1 MFYIGYKERFAKV
14 AIMKQLKP
22 FTKIS
27 LGLLTMGTILS
38 LIGYLAGGWTNMKNI
53 GENYFQPQT
62 ASFTDIRS
70 IEVNERLS
78 IMPSPDNQFHLHY
91 YRNQHKG
98 IDLLSHQV
106 QDGKLTISSAFQ
118 GIVTYDGLLEPILHL
133 VNDQNV
139 AYYQPVLQV
148 PKNSTIETLSGS
160 LQGDLYLDKV
170 TIQNLELTA
179 EDGDM
184 LIENSQL
191 SFAHLSHLN
200 GEVAIN
206 QSTLTSPADITDTFG
221 SILTVEDGDFKAEN
235 LKLEG
240 RHNISN
246 YNGSIDISLHPKT
259 KTDIHIDA
267 SQNNLGIDLPTYSN
281 PQATNYLSIST
292 LDGELNIQ

>member
-1 MFYIGYKERFAKV
+1 
-14 AIMKQLKP
+14 MKQLKP

-27 LGLLTMGTILS
+27 LSLFILGTILS
-38 LIGYLAGGWTNMKNI
+38 LIGYFAGGWTNMKNI

-70 IEVNERLS
+70 IEVNEKLS

-91 YRNQHKG
+91 YRNQHKD

-106 QDGKLTISSAFQ
+106 QDGKLTISSAYQ
-118 GIVTYDGLLEPILHL
+118 GIVTYDGLLEPILNL
-133 VNDQNV
+133 INDQNV

-148 PKNSTIETLSGS
+148 PKNSTIESLTGS
-160 LQGDLYLDKV
+160 IQGDVYLDKV

-179 EDGDM
+179 EDGDI

-200 GEVAIN
+200 GEVVIN
-206 QSTLTSPADITDTFG
+206 QSTLISPKDISDTVG
-221 SILTVEDGDFKAEN
+221 SSLTIEDGDFKAEN

-246 YNGSIDISLHPKT
+246 YNGSIDISLHPQT

-281 PQATNYLSIST
+281 PQATNYLNIST

>member
-1 MFYIGYKERFAKV
+1 
-14 AIMKQLKP
+14 MKQLKP

-91 YRNQHKG
+91 YRNQHKD

-118 GIVTYDGLLEPILHL
+118 GIVSYDGLLEPILNL

-148 PKNSTIETLSGS
+148 PKNSTIETLSGN

-170 TIQNLELTA
+170 TIQNLNLTA
-179 EDGDM
+179 EDGDI
-184 LIENSQL
+184 LIENSHISL
-191 SFAHLSHLN
+191 SRLLHIN
-200 GEVAIN
+200 GEVTIN
-206 QSTLTSPADITDTFG
+206 QSTLTSPKDITDTFG

-246 YNGSIDISLHPKT
+246 YNSSIDISLHPKT

-267 SQNNLGIDLPTYSN
+267 RQNNLGIDLPTYSN
-281 PQATNYLSIST
+281 PQATNYLYIST
-292 LDGELNIQ
+292 LDGELSIR

>member
-1 MFYIGYKERFAKV
+1 
-14 AIMKQLKP
+14 MKQLKP

-27 LGLLTMGTILS
+27 LSLLGLGAILS

-118 GIVTYDGLLEPILHL
+118 GIVSYDGLLEPILHL
-133 VNDQNV
+133 VNDQNI
-139 AYYQPVLQV
+139 AYYQPVLQI
-148 PKNSTIETLSGS
+148 PKNSTIETLSGN

-206 QSTLTSPADITDTFG
+206 HSTLISPADITDTFG

-246 YNGSIDISLHPKT
+246 YNGSIDISLHPQT

>member
-1 MFYIGYKERFAKV
+1 
-14 AIMKQLKP
+14 MKQLKP

-27 LGLLTMGTILS
+27 LSLLTMGTILS

-91 YRNQHKG
+91 YRNQHKD

-118 GIVTYDGLLEPILHL
+118 GIVSYDGLLEPILHL

-139 AYYQPVLQV
+139 AYYQPVLQI
-148 PKNSTIETLSGS
+148 PKNSTIETLSGN

-170 TIQNLELTA
+170 TIQNLNLTA
-179 EDGDM
+179 EDGDI
-184 LIENSQL
+184 LIENSHINL
-191 SFAHLSHLN
+191 NSLLHIN

-221 SILTVEDGDFKAEN
+221 SILTVEDGDFEAEN

-246 YNGSIDISLHPKT
+246 YNGSINISLHSQT

-281 PQATNYLSIST
+281 PQATNYLYIST
-292 LDGELNIQ
+292 LDGELSIR

>member
-1 MFYIGYKERFAKV
+1 
-14 AIMKQLKP
+14 MKQLKP

-27 LGLLTMGTILS
+27 LGLLTIGTILS

-53 GENYFQPQT
+53 GENYFQPQS

-118 GIVTYDGLLEPILHL
+118 GIVSYDGLLEPILHL
-133 VNDQNV
+133 VNDQNI
-139 AYYQPVLQV
+139 AYYQPVLQI
-148 PKNSTIETLSGS
+148 PKNSTIETLSGT

-179 EDGDM
+179 EDGDI
-184 LIENSQL
+184 LIENSHISL
-191 SFAHLSHLN
+191 SRLLHIN

-206 QSTLTSPADITDTFG
+206 QSTLTSPADITDTAG
-221 SILTVEDGDFKAEN
+221 SILTVEDGDFRAEN

-281 PQATNYLSIST
+281 PQATNYLHIST
-292 LDGELNIQ
+292 LYGELSIR

>member
-1 MFYIGYKERFAKV
+1 
-14 AIMKQLKP
+14 MKQLKP

-27 LGLLTMGTILS
+27 LSLLTMGTILS

-91 YRNQHKG
+91 YRNQHKD

-118 GIVTYDGLLEPILHL
+118 GIVSYDGLFEPILHL

-148 PKNSTIETLSGS
+148 PKNSTIETLSGN

-170 TIQNLELTA
+170 TIQNLELTT
-179 EDGDM
+179 EDGDI
-184 LIENSQL
+184 LIENSHINL
-191 SFAHLSHLN
+191 NSLLHIN

-246 YNGSIDISLHPKT
+246 YNGSINISLHSQT

-267 SQNNLGIDLPTYSN
+267 SQNNLGIDLPNYSN
-281 PQATNYLSIST
+281 PQATNYLYIST
-292 LDGELNIQ
+292 LDGELTIR

>member
-1 MFYIGYKERFAKV
+1 
-14 AIMKQLKP
+14 MKQLKP

-38 LIGYLAGGWTNMKNI
+38 IIGYLAGGWTNMKLVA
-53 GENYFQPQT
+53 ENYFQPQT

-70 IEVNERLS
+70 IEVNEKLS

-98 IDLLSHQV
+98 INLLSHQV

-206 QSTLTSPADITDTFG
+206 HSTLISPADITDTFG

-259 KTDIHIDA
+259 KTDIYIDA
-267 SQNNLGIDLPTYSN
+267 SQNNSGIDLPNYIN
-281 PQATNYLSIST
+281 PKATNYLDIST
-292 LDGELNIQ
+292 LDGELNIR

>member
-1 MFYIGYKERFAKV
+1 
-14 AIMKQLKP
+14 MKQLKP

-27 LGLLTMGTILS
+27 LSLLGLGAILS
-38 LIGYLAGGWTNMKNI
+38 LIGYFAGGWTNMKNI

-106 QDGKLTISSAFQ
+106 QDGKLTISSAYQ
-118 GIVTYDGLLEPILHL
+118 GIVTYDGLLEPILNL
-133 VNDQNV
+133 INDQNV

-148 PKNSTIETLSGS
+148 PKNSTIESLTGN

-170 TIQNLELTA
+170 TIQNLNLTA
-179 EDGDM
+179 EDGDI
-184 LIENSQL
+184 LIENSHISL
-191 SFAHLSHLN
+191 SRLLHIN
-200 GEVAIN
+200 GEVTIK

-281 PQATNYLSIST
+281 PQATNYLNIST
-292 LDGELNIQ
+292 LDGELSIR

>member
-1 MFYIGYKERFAKV
+1 
-14 AIMKQLKP
+14 MKQLKP

-118 GIVTYDGLLEPILHL
+118 GIVSYDGLLEPIINL
-133 VNDQNV
+133 VNDQNI

-148 PKNSTIETLSGS
+148 PKNSTIETLSGT

-179 EDGDM
+179 EDGDI
-184 LIENSQL
+184 LIENSHISL
-191 SFAHLSHLN
+191 SRLLHIN
-200 GEVAIN
+200 GEVTIK
-206 QSTLTSPADITDTFG
+206 QSTLISPADITDTFG

-240 RHNISN
+240 RHSISN
-246 YNGSIDISLHPKT
+246 YDGSIDISLHPKT

-281 PQATNYLSIST
+281 PQATNYLYIST
-292 LDGELNIQ
+292 LDGELSIR

>member
-1 MFYIGYKERFAKV
+1 
-14 AIMKQLKP
+14 MKQLKL

-27 LGLLTMGTILS
+27 LSLFTLGTILS
-38 LIGYLAGGWTNMKNI
+38 LIGYLAGGWTNMKTVA
-53 GENYFQPQT
+53 ENYFQPQT

-91 YRNQHKG
+91 YRNQHKN

-106 QDGKLTISSAFQ
+106 QNGKLTISSAFQ

-133 VNDQNV
+133 VNDQNI
-139 AYYQPVLQV
+139 ANYQPVLQI
-148 PKNSTIETLSGS
+148 PKNSTIETLSGN

-206 QSTLTSPADITDTFG
+206 HSTLISPADITDTFG

-246 YNGSIDISLHPKT
+246 YNGSIDISLHPQT

-281 PQATNYLSIST
+281 PQATNYLHIST

>member
-1 MFYIGYKERFAKV
+1 
-14 AIMKQLKP
+14 
-22 FTKIS
+22 
-27 LGLLTMGTILS
+27 
-38 LIGYLAGGWTNMKNI
+38 
-53 GENYFQPQT
+53 
-62 ASFTDIRS
+62 
-70 IEVNERLS
+70 
-78 IMPSPDNQFHLHY
+78 MPSPDNQFHLHY
-91 YRNQHKG
+91 YRNQHKD

-106 QDGKLTISSAFQ
+106 QDGKLTISSAYQ
-118 GIVTYDGLLEPILHL
+118 GIVTYDGLLEPILNL

-148 PKNSTIETLSGS
+148 PKNSTIETLSGN

-179 EDGDM
+179 EDGDI

-206 QSTLTSPADITDTFG
+206 HSTLISPKDISDTVG
-221 SILTVEDGDFKAEN
+221 SSLTIEDGDFKAEN

-240 RHNISN
+240 RHSISN
-246 YNGSIDISLHPKT
+246 YDGSIDIFLHSKT

-267 SQNNLGIDLPTYSN
+267 SQNNLRIELPNYIN
-281 PQATNYLSIST
+281 PKATNYLDIST
-292 LDGELNIQ
+292 LDGELNIR

>member
-1 MFYIGYKERFAKV
+1 
-14 AIMKQLKP
+14 MKQLKP

-27 LGLLTMGTILS
+27 LSLLTMGTILS
-38 LIGYLAGGWTNMKNI
+38 LIGYLAGGWTNMKTVA
-53 GENYFQPQT
+53 ENYFQPQT

-70 IEVNERLS
+70 IEVNEKLS

-98 IDLLSHQV
+98 INLLSHQV
-106 QDGKLTISSAFQ
+106 QDGKLTISSAYQ
-118 GIVTYDGLLEPILHL
+118 GIVTYDGLLEPILNL
-133 VNDQNV
+133 VNDQNI
-139 AYYQPVLQV
+139 AYYQPVLQI
-148 PKNSTIETLSGS
+148 PKNSTIESLTGN

-170 TIQNLELTA
+170 TIQNLNLTA

-191 SFAHLSHLN
+191 SFAHLSRLN

-206 QSTLTSPADITDTFG
+206 HSTLISPADITDTVG
-221 SILTVEDGDFKAEN
+221 SILTVEDGDFRAEN

-246 YNGSIDISLHPKT
+246 YNGSIDISLHPQT

-281 PQATNYLSIST
+281 PQATNYLHIST

>member
-1 MFYIGYKERFAKV
+1 
-14 AIMKQLKP
+14 MKQLKP

-70 IEVNERLS
+70 IEVNEKLS

-106 QDGKLTISSAFQ
+106 QDGKLTISSAYQ

-160 LQGDLYLDKV
+160 IQGDLYLDKV

-179 EDGDM
+179 EDGDI
-184 LIENSQL
+184 LIENSHISL
-191 SFAHLSHLN
+191 SRLLHIN
-200 GEVAIN
+200 GEVTIN

-240 RHNISN
+240 RHSISN
-246 YNGSIDISLHPKT
+246 YGGSIDISLHSKT

-281 PQATNYLSIST
+281 PQATNYLYIST

>member
-1 MFYIGYKERFAKV
+1 
-14 AIMKQLKP
+14 MKQLKP

-27 LGLLTMGTILS
+27 LSLFTLGTILS

-70 IEVNERLS
+70 IEVNEKLS

-91 YRNQHKG
+91 YRNQHKN
-98 IDLLSHQV
+98 IDLPSHQV

-118 GIVTYDGLLEPILHL
+118 GIVSYDGLLEPILHL
-133 VNDQNV
+133 VNDQNI

-160 LQGDLYLDKV
+160 IQGDIYLDKV

-179 EDGDM
+179 EDGDI
-184 LIENSQL
+184 LIENSHISL
-191 SFAHLSHLN
+191 SRLLHIN
-200 GEVAIN
+200 GEVTIK

-246 YNGSIDISLHPKT
+246 YNGSIDISLHPQT

-267 SQNNLGIDLPTYSN
+267 RQNNLGIDLPTYSN
-281 PQATNYLSIST
+281 PQATNYLYIST
-292 LDGELNIQ
+292 LDGELSIR

>member
-1 MFYIGYKERFAKV
+1 
-14 AIMKQLKP
+14 MKQLKP

-27 LGLLTMGTILS
+27 LSLLSLGAILS
-38 LIGYLAGGWTNMKNI
+38 LIGYLAGGWTNMKTVA
-53 GENYFQPQT
+53 EDYFQPQT
-62 ASFTDIRS
+62 ASFSNIRA

-91 YRNQHKG
+91 YRNQHKD

-118 GIVTYDGLLEPILHL
+118 GIISYDGLLEPILNL
-133 VNDQNV
+133 VNDQNI

-148 PKNSTIETLSGS
+148 PKNSTIES
-160 LQGDLYLDKV
+160 LTGNLEGDLNLDKV
-170 TIQNLELTA
+170 TIQDFDLTV

-184 LIENSQL
+184 LIENSHISL
-191 SFAHLSHLN
+191 SRLLHIN

-206 QSTLTSPADITDTFG
+206 HSTLTSPKDISDTVG

-246 YNGSIDISLHPKT
+246 YDGSIDISLHSQT
-259 KTDIHIDA
+259 KTDIYIDA
-267 SQNNLGIDLPTYSN
+267 SQNNSGIELPTYSN
-281 PQATNYLSIST
+281 TQANNYLFIST
-292 LDGELNIQ
+292 LDGELTIR

>member
-1 MFYIGYKERFAKV
+1 
-14 AIMKQLKP
+14 MKQLKP

-27 LGLLTMGTILS
+27 LSLFTLGTILS

-106 QDGKLTISSAFQ
+106 QDGKLTISSAYQ
-118 GIVTYDGLLEPILHL
+118 GIVTYDGLLEPILNL
-133 VNDQNV
+133 INDQNV

-148 PKNSTIETLSGS
+148 PKNSTIESLTGN

-170 TIQNLELTA
+170 TIQNLNLTA
-179 EDGDM
+179 EDGDI
-184 LIENSQL
+184 LIENSHISL
-191 SFAHLSHLN
+191 SRLLHIN
-200 GEVAIN
+200 GEVTIK
-206 QSTLTSPADITDTFG
+206 QSTLTSPADITDTTG
-221 SILTVEDGDFKAEN
+221 SILTVEDGDFRAEN

-267 SQNNLGIDLPTYSN
+267 SQNNLRIDLPTYSN
-281 PQATNYLSIST
+281 PQATNYLNIST

>member
-1 MFYIGYKERFAKV
+1 
-14 AIMKQLKP
+14 MKQLKP

-27 LGLLTMGTILS
+27 LSLLGLGAILS

-62 ASFTDIRS
+62 VSFTDIRS
-70 IEVNERLS
+70 IEVNEKLS

-106 QDGKLTISSAFQ
+106 QDGKLTISSAYQ

-133 VNDQNV
+133 VNDQNI
-139 AYYQPVLQV
+139 AYYQPVLQI

-160 LQGDLYLDKV
+160 IQGDVYLDKV
-170 TIQNLELTA
+170 TIQDFQLFVEN
-179 EDGDM
+179 GDM
-184 LIENSQL
+184 LIENSHISL
-191 SFAHLSHLN
+191 IRLSHLN

-206 QSTLTSPADITDTFG
+206 QSTLISPKDISDTVG
-221 SILTVEDGDFKAEN
+221 SSLTIEDGDFKAEN

-240 RHNISN
+240 RHGISN

-267 SQNNLGIDLPTYSN
+267 SQNNLRIDLPTYSN
-281 PQATNYLSIST
+281 PQATNYLYIST
-292 LDGELNIQ
+292 LDGELSIR

>member
-1 MFYIGYKERFAKV
+1 
-14 AIMKQLKP
+14 MKQLKP

-27 LGLLTMGTILS
+27 LSLLGLGAILS
-38 LIGYLAGGWTNMKNI
+38 LIGYFAGGWTNMKLVA
-53 GENYFQPQT
+53 ENYFQPQT

-70 IEVNERLS
+70 IEVNEKLS

-106 QDGKLTISSAFQ
+106 QDGKLTISSAYQ

-133 VNDQNV
+133 VNDQNI
-139 AYYQPVLQV
+139 AYYQPVLQI
-148 PKNSTIETLSGS
+148 PKNSTIETLSGN

-179 EDGDM
+179 EDGDI
-184 LIENSQL
+184 LIENSHISL
-191 SFAHLSHLN
+191 SRLLHIN
-200 GEVAIN
+200 GEVTIK

-267 SQNNLGIDLPTYSN
+267 RQNNLGIDLPTYSN
-281 PQATNYLSIST
+281 PQATNYLHISA
-292 LDGELNIQ
+292 LDGELSIR

>member
-1 MFYIGYKERFAKV
+1 
-14 AIMKQLKP
+14 MKQLKP

-118 GIVTYDGLLEPILHL
+118 GIVSYDGLLEPVLHL
-133 VNDQNV
+133 VNDQNI
-139 AYYQPVLQV
+139 AYYQPVLQI
-148 PKNSTIETLSGS
+148 PKNSTIETLSGT

-179 EDGDM
+179 EDGDI
-184 LIENSQL
+184 LIENSHISL
-191 SFAHLSHLN
+191 SRLLHIN
-200 GEVAIN
+200 GEVAIK
-206 QSTLTSPADITDTFG
+206 QSTLISPKDISDTVG
-221 SILTVEDGDFKAEN
+221 SSLTIEDGDFKAEN

-246 YNGSIDISLHPKT
+246 YNGSIDISLHSKT

-281 PQATNYLSIST
+281 PQATNYLNIST
-292 LDGELNIQ
+292 LDGELSIR

>member
-1 MFYIGYKERFAKV
+1 
-14 AIMKQLKP
+14 MKQLKP

-118 GIVTYDGLLEPILHL
+118 GIVTYDGLLEPILNL

-206 QSTLTSPADITDTFG
+206 QSTLTSPADITDTTG
-221 SILTVEDGDFKAEN
+221 SILTVEDGDFRAEN

>member
-1 MFYIGYKERFAKV
+1 
-14 AIMKQLKP
+14 MKQLKP

-27 LGLLTMGTILS
+27 LSLLTMGTILS
-38 LIGYLAGGWTNMKNI
+38 LIGYFAGGWTNMKLVA
-53 GENYFQPQT
+53 ENYFQPQT

-70 IEVNERLS
+70 IEVNEKLS

-118 GIVTYDGLLEPILHL
+118 GIVSYDGLLEPILHL

-148 PKNSTIETLSGS
+148 PKNSTIESLSGS
-160 LQGDLYLDKV
+160 IQGDVYLDKV
-170 TIQNLELTA
+170 TIQDFQLFVEN
-179 EDGDM
+179 GDI
-184 LIENSQL
+184 LIENSHISL
-191 SFAHLSHLN
+191 SRLLHIN
-200 GEVAIN
+200 GEVTIK

-267 SQNNLGIDLPTYSN
+267 RQNNLGIDLPTYSN
-281 PQATNYLSIST
+281 PQATNYLYIST
-292 LDGELNIQ
+292 LDGELSIR

>member
-1 MFYIGYKERFAKV
+1 
-14 AIMKQLKP
+14 MKQLKP

-27 LGLLTMGTILS
+27 LSLLTMGTILS
-38 LIGYLAGGWTNMKNI
+38 LIGYLAGGWTNMKTVA
-53 GENYFQPQT
+53 ENYFQPQT
-62 ASFTDIRS
+62 ASFSNIRA

-106 QDGKLTISSAFQ
+106 QDGKLTISSAYQ
-118 GIVTYDGLLEPILHL
+118 GIVTYDGLLEPILNL

-148 PKNSTIETLSGS
+148 PKNSTIESLSGS
-160 LQGDLYLDKV
+160 IQGDVYLDKV
-170 TIQNLELTA
+170 TIQDFQLFVEN
-179 EDGDM
+179 GDM
-184 LIENSQL
+184 LIENSHISL
-191 SFAHLSHLN
+191 IRLLHIN

-206 QSTLTSPADITDTFG
+206 QSTLTSPADITDTVG
-221 SILTVEDGDFKAEN
+221 SILTVEDGDFRAEN

-246 YNGSIDISLHPKT
+246 YNGSIDISLHPQT

-281 PQATNYLSIST
+281 PQATNYLHIST

>member
-1 MFYIGYKERFAKV
+1 
-14 AIMKQLKP
+14 MKQLKP

-27 LGLLTMGTILS
+27 LSLFTLGTILS
-38 LIGYLAGGWTNMKNI
+38 LIGYFAGGWTNMKNI

-98 IDLLSHQV
+98 IDLLNHQV

-118 GIVTYDGLLEPILHL
+118 GIVSYDGLLEPILHL
-133 VNDQNV
+133 VNDQNI

-148 PKNSTIETLSGS
+148 PKNSTIETLSGT

-179 EDGDM
+179 EDGDI
-184 LIENSQL
+184 LIENSHISL
-191 SFAHLSHLN
+191 SRLLHIN
-200 GEVAIN
+200 GEVTIK
-206 QSTLTSPADITDTFG
+206 QSTLISPADITDTFG

-240 RHNISN
+240 RHSISN
-246 YNGSIDISLHPKT
+246 YDGSIDISLHSKT

-281 PQATNYLSIST
+281 PQATNYLYIST

>member
-1 MFYIGYKERFAKV
+1 
-14 AIMKQLKP
+14 MKQLKP

-27 LGLLTMGTILS
+27 LSLLGLGAILS

-62 ASFTDIRS
+62 VSFTDIRS
-70 IEVNERLS
+70 IEVNEKLS

-106 QDGKLTISSAFQ
+106 QDGKLTISSAYQ
-118 GIVTYDGLLEPILHL
+118 GIVTYDGLLEPILNL

-148 PKNSTIETLSGS
+148 PKNSTIESLSGS
-160 LQGDLYLDKV
+160 IQGDVYLDKV
-170 TIQNLELTA
+170 TIQDFQLFVEN
-179 EDGDM
+179 GDM
-184 LIENSQL
+184 LIENSHISL
-191 SFAHLSHLN
+191 IRLSHLN

-206 QSTLTSPADITDTFG
+206 QSTLISPKDISDTVG
-221 SILTVEDGDFKAEN
+221 SSLTIEDGDFKAEN

-240 RHNISN
+240 RHGISN

-267 SQNNLGIDLPTYSN
+267 SQNNLRIDLPTYSN
-281 PQATNYLSIST
+281 PQATNYLYIST
-292 LDGELNIQ
+292 LDGELSIR

>member
-1 MFYIGYKERFAKV
+1 
-14 AIMKQLKP
+14 MKQLKP

-27 LGLLTMGTILS
+27 LSLFTLGTILS
-38 LIGYLAGGWTNMKNI
+38 LIGYFAGGWTNMKLVA
-53 GENYFQPQT
+53 ENYFQPQT

-106 QDGKLTISSAFQ
+106 QDGKLTISSAYQ

-133 VNDQNV
+133 VNDQNI
-139 AYYQPVLQV
+139 AYYQPVLQI
-148 PKNSTIETLSGS
+148 PKNSTIETLSGN

-179 EDGDM
+179 EDGDI

-206 QSTLTSPADITDTFG
+206 HSTLISPADITDTFG

-281 PQATNYLSIST
+281 PQAANYLHISI
-292 LDGELNIQ
+292 LDGELSIR